1 MSIDLEYAIKKDI
14 RNNLVVREVDRA
26 QKRELLR
33 TIAVFSA
40 IVAMVLFAAWQHSR
54 VVRTGYDV
62 ETLRQQLQEAESLN
76 RHYRLQLDTETR
88 PRLVEER
95 ATRELKMV
103 RPGEDETLV
112 LERARAASPRGNIVA
127 RAR

>member
-14 RNNLVVREVDRA
+14 RNNLVVREIDRA

-40 IVAMVLFAAWQHSR
+40 IVGMLLFAAWQHSR

-62 ETLRQQLQEAESLN
+62 ETLRREVAEAQEMT
-76 RHYRLQLDTETR
+76 RQYRLQLDTDAR
-88 PRLVEER
+88 PQRIEER
-95 ATRELKMV
+95 AMRELNMV
-103 RPGEDETLV
+103 RPGEQHTMV
-112 LERARAASPRGNIVA
+112 LERTRAASPRGNIIA